1 MAYHRRNYVARSP
14 LFGRLLHSLRLAS
27 WLDAHRVST
36 AEGIER
42 REEHRARRRALLAG
56 AVGALGCATTSA
68 LPTAGRG
75 RGAGDARVVI
85 VGAGLAGL
93 TAATRLAQA
102 GIHARV
108 FDAQRRVGG
117 RAFTLRGHFPT
128 KAELGGELI
137 DTTHTSMRALVR
149 ELGLTLVDRD
159 QGMEPGVERERYV
172 MLGQSWS
179 ERQVVEMFRP
189 VAGLIRRDRALL
201 GGREVSHA
209 HHTPAAESLDALS
222 TGAWLDRNGVRGPL
236 RALLDVAFT
245 SELGRDLD
253 AQSALTFLYAI
264 GGDPDGFSLYGERDH
279 RYVVAE
285 GSDAV
290 PRAMATRL
298 GDALMPG
305 HALMALRP
313 REDGGVRC
321 VFDREGGT
329 VEVDADRVILALP
342 FNQLKR
348 CELSIELP
356 PSKRRAI
363 TELAYGTNT
372 KVFITTAGRPWRQ
385 EHSSGTT
392 FHDGGIYQQSWESVR
407 SANTDVALLT
417 AFSGGRLG
425 VSLGESNPE
434 AQGRRFAEALDLVF
448 PGSADAFTGRAARMH
463 WPAAPF
469 QEGSYACYGPGD
481 WCRLGGEEA
490 GAAGAVHFAGEHT
503 SRRAPGY
510 MEGAVESGERAARE
524 VIAAARRA

>member
-1 MAYHRRNYVARSP
+1 MARSP
-14 LFGRLLHSLRLAS
+14 LFSRLVRSLRLAS
-27 WLDAHRVST
+27 WLDARSITT

-42 REEHRARRRALLAG
+42 LEAHRAARRALLIGGLG
-56 AVGALGCATTSA
+56 AIGCAA
-68 LPTAGRG
+68 APTLRPTRRG
-75 RGAGDARVVI
+75 RSTGDARVVV

-102 GIHARV
+102 GIRARV

-117 RAFTLRGHFPT
+117 RAFTLRGHFPAH
-128 KAELGGELI
+128 AELGGELI
-137 DTTHTSMRALVR
+137 DTRHTSMRGLVA
-149 ELGLTLVDRD
+149 ELGLSLVDREQRLD
-159 QGMEPGVERERYV
+159 AGTERERYV

-189 VAGLIRRDRALL
+189 VAALIQRDRALI
-201 GGREVSHA
+201 GGREVSRA
-209 HHTPAAESLDALS
+209 HHSPAAESLDALS
-222 TGAWLDRNGVRGPL
+222 TGAWLDRNGVSGPL

-253 AQSALTFLYAI
+253 AQSALTFLNTI
-264 GGDPDGFSLYGERDH
+264 GGDREHFALYGESDE

-290 PRAMATRL
+290 PRALATRL
-298 GDALMPG
+298 GDAMMPG
-305 HALMALRP
+305 HALLALRP
-313 REDGGVRC
+313 RDDGGVRC
-321 VFDREGGT
+321 VFDREGGS

-342 FNQLKR
+342 FNQLRR

-356 PSKRRAI
+356 PTKRRAI
-363 TELAYGTNT
+363 AELPYATNT
-372 KVFITTAGRPWRQ
+372 KVFITTAGRPWR
-385 EHSSGTT
+385 EAHSSGTT
-392 FHDGGIYQQSWESVR
+392 FHDGGVYHECWESVHATR
-407 SANTDVALLT
+407 SEVALLT

-434 AQGRRFAEALDLVF
+434 AQGRRFAEALDAVF

-481 WCRLGGEEA
+481 WCRLGGEES
-490 GAAGAVHFAGEHT
+490 GAVGAVHFAGEHT

-510 MEGAVESGERAARE
+510 MEGAVESGERAALE
-524 VIAAARRA
+524 VIAAARQR

>member
-1 MAYHRRNYVARSP
+1 VPAAEALERR
-14 LFGRLLHSLRLAS
+14 
-27 WLDAHRVST
+27 DAHR
-36 AEGIER
+36 AG
-42 REEHRARRRALLAG
+42 RRALLAG
-56 AVGALGCATTSA
+56 SVGALGCATIPAHAPAPST
-68 LPTAGRG
+68 PGG
-75 RGAGDARVVI
+75 RVVV

-93 TAATRLAQA
+93 TAAARLAQA
-102 GIHARV
+102 GIRARV

-117 RAFTLRGHFPT
+117 RAFTLRGHFPC

-137 DTTHTSMRALVR
+137 DTRHTTIRALVG

-159 QGMEPGVERERYV
+159 AGLDASVERERYV

-189 VAGLIRRDRALL
+189 VAALIRRDRALL

-253 AQSALTFLYAI
+253 GQSALTFLYAI
-264 GGDPDGFSLYGERDH
+264 GGDPDRFALYGDSDE

-285 GSDAV
+285 GSDAIA
-290 PRAMATRL
+290 RALATRL
-298 GDALMPG
+298 GDAMMPG
-305 HALMALRP
+305 HALVALRARP
-313 REDGGVRC
+313 GGGVRC
-321 VFDREGGT
+321 VFDREGGS

-342 FNQLKR
+342 FNQLRR
-348 CELSIELP
+348 CELAIELP
-356 PSKRRAI
+356 PAKRRAI
-363 TELAYGTNT
+363 TELPYGTNT
-372 KVFITTAGRPWRQ
+372 KVVITTSGRPWR
-385 EHSSGTT
+385 EARSSGTT
-392 FHDGGIYQQSWESVR
+392 FHDGGVYHESWESVR
-407 SANTDVALLT
+407 SAGSELGLLT

-434 AQGRRFAEALDLVF
+434 AQGRRFAEALDTVF

-490 GAAGAVHFAGEHT
+490 GAAGVVHFAGEHT
-503 SRRAPGY
+503 SRRAPGF

-524 VIAAARRA
+524 VIAAARVR